1 MMKLA
6 LPPKLSFPA
15 LGLGL
20 VFLASTLLVMF
31 QASYQGSE
39 SIGPMSVV
47 PTDEPMLAPKTL
59 SKDAD

>member
-15 LGLGL
+15 LGL

-31 QASYQGSE
+31 QASYQVSE
-39 SIGPMSVV
+39 SIGPMSVI
-47 PTDEPMLAPKTL
+47 PTDEPMLAPKAL

>member
-15 LGLGL
+15 LGL

-31 QASYQGSE
+31 QASYQVSE
-39 SIGPMSVV
+39 SIGPMSVI

-59 SKDAD
+59 SKHAD

>member
-15 LGLGL
+15 LGL
-20 VFLASTLLVMF
+20 VFLASALLAMF

-39 SIGPMSVV
+39 SIGPMSVI

-59 SKDAD
+59 SKHAH

>member
-15 LGLGL
+15 LGL

-31 QASYQGSE
+31 QASYQVSE
-39 SIGPMSVV
+39 SIGPMSVI

-59 SKDAD
+59 TKDAD